1 MHEICPSC
9 GTQFGLHVPG
19 LTDQETEARYEER
32 RHRWI
37 DAGMPYRG
45 PESPPSDWNPHMQ
58 LRNIGIE
65 I

>member
-19 LTDQETEARYEER
+19 KTAADTEARYEER
-32 RHRWI
+32 RRKWI
-37 DAGMPYRG
+37 DGGMRYRG
-45 PESPPSDWNPHMQ
+45 PEPPPPDWNPVVQ

-65 I
+65 V